1 MNKNIYLTSGK
12 FAELCGTT
20 KETLRHYHNKK
31 LLIPAKQED
40 NGYFYYTVSQ
50 CLIFELIQLLSNTG
64 NSLQQIKEYLNDY
77 SIDNFSILMENSY
90 QNLIKRK
97 NEIDYMMRVIKN
109 SMNCIEENKNRKNG
123 IIFVEKCECEY
134 FWSFHIEPIL
144 YEDLSAFSQAVYQF
158 RKYNK
163 ENNFI
168 GEFFYTCFM
177 GKEDFLTKNYR
188 INGVAVKTDLLEK
201 CISVKPEG
209 FYVVLYHKGKPETI
223 KNSLDKLNLFLKE
236 HDLNIYET
244 IYQTDIINNQI
255 TQNEDDYV
263 VKISVHLQDDKNLRL
278 YLNKR

>member
-1 MNKNIYLTSGK
+1 MNKNIYLSSGK

-20 KETLRHYHNKK
+20 KETLRHYHNKG
-31 LLIPAKQED
+31 LLVPAKQED

-97 NEIDYMMRVIKN
+97 NEIDCMMRVIKN
-109 SMNCIEENKNRKNG
+109 SMNCIEENKSKETG

-134 FWSFHIEPIL
+134 FWSFNIEPIL
-144 YEDLSAFSQAVYQF
+144 YEDLSAFSQAVYKF

-177 GKEDFLTKNYR
+177 EKEDFLTKNYH
-188 INGVAVKTDLLEK
+188 INGIAVKTDLLEK

-236 HDLNIYET
+236 HDLSIYET